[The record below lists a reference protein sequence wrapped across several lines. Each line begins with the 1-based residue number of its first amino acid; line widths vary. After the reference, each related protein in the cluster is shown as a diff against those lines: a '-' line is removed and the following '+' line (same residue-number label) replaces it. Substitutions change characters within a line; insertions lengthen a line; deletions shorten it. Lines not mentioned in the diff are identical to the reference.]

1 MGVGVGEG
9 GVGLGVG
16 LGGVGTGVGVG
27 EQQIFTVNRIT
38 YHGSL
43 KKIVVRVQQ
52 KQYPPTD
59 VSPDQ
64 FPLLPPPPVNPAGKC
79 QNAAFLAAWGQD
91 EFAIAA
97 FRSRTFF

>member
-1 MGVGVGEG
+1 V
-9 GVGLGVG
+9 
-16 LGGVGTGVGVG
+16 
-27 EQQIFTVNRIT
+27 QHIFTVNRIT

-43 KKIVVRVQQ
+43 KNTVVRVQQ

-64 FPLLPPPPVNPAGKC
+64 FPLPPPPPVNPAGKFWY
-79 QNAAFLAAWGQD
+79 AADLAACGQD

-97 FRSRTFF
+97 LRPRTFF